1 MKRADRGLGRRTP
14 WLGLAALVPF
24 FFSVTVSAAGRA
36 SDPVIVLEPT
46 NASEKT
52 REALRR
58 IRDELTADRF
68 DVVVAAA
75 STAAEPGAMIEAA
88 PQGADRGAIIV
99 LFGDPATGQT
109 ELCVVRRGNG
119 RTAVRRAV
127 IVGDPETMP
136 ERLSSRVL
144 ELLRATALELSIDDG
159 AGPARPAVPDPPAPS
174 ESPAGPASPPGSE
187 EPAVLAVDAG
197 MAVIQNVEGPPPL
210 LVPIGR
216 VRLGF
221 TSWLHARFSAAG
233 LGTRPEVETSYGS
246 ATVSQ
251 SFLLLEVGTVLRPD
265 ELIRPMWSVGSG
277 VLHVNIDG
285 TGTSPYVGESAE
297 EWLAAIDVGL
307 GLALAFRSRS
317 AAVVELHTLVAL
329 PHPVIRF
336 ADTNAAALGYPSLI
350 LSLALEIAP

>member
-1 MKRADRGLGRRTP
+1 LV
-14 WLGLAALVPF
+14 ALVTF

-46 NASEKT
+46 SASEET
-52 REALRR
+52 REALQR

-75 STAAEPGAMIEAA
+75 STAAEPGTMIEAA
-88 PQGADRGAIIV
+88 PQGTDRGAVIV

-109 ELCVVRRGNG
+109 ELSVVRRGNG
-119 RTAVRRAV
+119 RTAVRWAV

-144 ELLRATALELSIDDG
+144 ELLRATALELSIDDE
-159 AGPARPAVPDPPAPS
+159 AGPARPAAAEPATTS
-174 ESPAGPASPPGSE
+174 ESPAGPTSRTGSE

-197 MAVIQNVEGPPPL
+197 MAVIQNVQGPPPL

-216 VRLGF
+216 VRLGL

-233 LGTRPEVETSYGS
+233 LGTRPEVETSFGS

-265 ELIRPMWSVGSG
+265 QLIHPLFNVGSG
-277 VLHVNIDG
+277 VLHVNVDG
-285 TGTSPYVGESAE
+285 AGTSPYVGESAD